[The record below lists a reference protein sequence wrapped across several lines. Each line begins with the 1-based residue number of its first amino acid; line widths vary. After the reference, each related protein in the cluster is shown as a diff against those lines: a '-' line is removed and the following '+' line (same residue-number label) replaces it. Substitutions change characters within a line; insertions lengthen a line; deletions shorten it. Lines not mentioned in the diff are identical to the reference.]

1 MKKALYP
8 RPKEYTSY
16 DGILK
21 LPENPVVL
29 FHKDEEGKLFKII
42 SALKTELNARAGIDC
57 YPVPD
62 YAGKLTVSVEFLYDE
77 SLEGECYEI
86 EITEEKITLSY
97 GTPVAAFR
105 GKETLIQL
113 FEVYGLDQPTGK
125 YLDWPDLRRRGFMLD
140 ISRAKVPTLEKL
152 YRLVDVMASLKMNE
166 LQLYLETYV
175 YEYQEYPQH
184 AHIAEGLTPFEILQ
198 LTDYAKE
205 RYVDLV
211 PNQNSF
217 GHLKNWLALD
227 EFKELRLSD
236 SDNCASINPL
246 DPRSLDFVEGLYASL
261 LPAFDSE
268 YLNIGCDEVWGL
280 DGGKVKE
287 KAAEVGELGVYLDFL
302 ELICK
307 KAETHGKRP
316 QFWGDILLNE
326 TDDPRVIE
334 RVSKN
339 MIPLVWNYNG
349 KDDAFDRHGKV
360 MSTLG
365 YDFYICPGTSS
376 WIAMFPD
383 LANSC
388 LNVLNGAEAAVEY
401 GAMGMLMTEWG
412 DFGHIQCD
420 FAMELGLIYSGA
432 LSWSLEGC
440 RDFSLACDY
449 ADDFVYRCT
458 KGSVSELIRVGGYL
472 YDENYFWMYDTAF
485 TDNHAQKKSGHFNR
499 EHYLNIKQGMND
511 IVEKAKVLE
520 MTAPDSE
527 LLRAE
532 LIASAQLYD
541 VMTDY
546 MLFRLEYEENGAI
559 ENFDLRLASFLAY
572 YASVKSEIKRCWN
585 ARNKEYDNECMFRQI
600 QNGIDNMIETVKGTK
615 EEK

>member
-16 DGILK
+16 DGILN
-21 LPENPVVL
+21 LPEIPVLL
-29 FHKDEEGKLFKII
+29 FHKDSEGELFKIV
-42 SALKTELNARAGIDC
+42 SAFKKELSDRAGIDC

-62 YAGKLTVSVEFLYDE
+62 YSGKLTVSIEFLPDE

-86 EITEEKITLSY
+86 EITDEKITLSY

-105 GKETLIQL
+105 GKETLLQL
-113 FEVYGLDQPTGK
+113 FEINGLSQPTGK

-152 YRLVDVMASLKMNE
+152 FHLVDVMAALKMNE

-184 AHIAEGLTPFEILQ
+184 AHIAEALTPFEILQ
-198 LTDYAKE
+198 LTNYAKE

-217 GHLKNWLALD
+217 GHLRNWLRLD
-227 EFKELRLSD
+227 EFKELRSYD
-236 SDNCASINPL
+236 GENCASLNPL
-246 DPRSLDFVEGLYASL
+246 DPRSLDFVEGLYSSL

-268 YLNIGCDEVWGL
+268 YLNIGCDEVWDL
-280 DGGKVKE
+280 DKGKTKE
-287 KAAEVGELGVYLDFL
+287 KAEQVGELGVYLDFL

-307 KAETHGKRP
+307 KAEEHGKRP
-316 QFWGDILLNE
+316 QFWGDVLLNE
-326 TDDPRVIE
+326 TEDTSVIE

-339 MIPLVWNYNG
+339 MIPLIWNYNG

-383 LANSC
+383 LNNSC

-432 LSWSLEGC
+432 LSWSLEGS
-440 RDFSLACDY
+440 RDFELACNY
-449 ADDFVYRCT
+449 ADSFLYKCEE
-458 KGSVSELIRVGGYL
+458 GSVSDIIRAGSDL
-472 YDENYFWMYDTAF
+472 YDENYFWMFERKF
-485 TDNHAQKKSGHFNR
+485 TDNNAPKKSGTFNYD
-499 EHYLNIKQGMND
+499 HYMKVKNGMQD
-511 IVEKAKVLE
+511 MAEKAKALK
-520 MTAPDSE
+520 MTAADSE
-527 LLRAE
+527 LLRTE
-532 LIASAQLYD
+532 LIASAKLYSL
-541 VMTDY
+541 MTDY
-546 MLFRLEYEENGAI
+546 MLFRLEYEEKGKI
-559 ENFDLRLASFLAY
+559 DDFDTRLAAFLAE
-572 YASVKSEIKRCWN
+572 YASVKTDFKRCWN
-585 ARNKEYDNECMFRQI
+585 ARNKEYDNEHMFRQI
-600 QNGIDNMIETVKGTK
+600 EGGFDDMIATVKN
-615 EEK
+615 EN